1 MSREVSWVRIA
12 EGLSEPWKNVFADF
26 VKGDTLDTARC
37 ATVDKIDLEDL
48 LVIDLEPLEFFPN
61 LRQLNISS
69 TRIRDLRPLIN
80 VPRLEMF
87 YADFSEFEDL
97 GPLAQL
103 AELREVDITCSLAHL
118 TNVFALSE
126 CRKLEKAYLAHSP
139 ITSIKP
145 LFELPSLE
153 LLSVTNTE
161 IPEEELKAFRKLH
174 PTCVIWS

>member
-1 MSREVSWVRIA
+1 MSHEVSWARMA

-26 VKGDTLDTARC
+26 MKRNTLDAARYT
-37 ATVDKIDLEDL
+37 TVNEINLEGL
-48 LVIDLEPLEFFPN
+48 PIINLEPLEFFPD

-69 TRIRDLRPLIN
+69 TRIRDLRPLTN

-87 YADFSEFEDL
+87 YADFGEFEDL

-103 AELREVDITCSLAHL
+103 TELREVDVTCSLAHL
-118 TNVFALSE
+118 TDISALSE
-126 CRKLEKAYLAHSP
+126 CRKLEKVYLAHSP

-161 IPEEELKAFRKLH
+161 IPEEELESFRELH